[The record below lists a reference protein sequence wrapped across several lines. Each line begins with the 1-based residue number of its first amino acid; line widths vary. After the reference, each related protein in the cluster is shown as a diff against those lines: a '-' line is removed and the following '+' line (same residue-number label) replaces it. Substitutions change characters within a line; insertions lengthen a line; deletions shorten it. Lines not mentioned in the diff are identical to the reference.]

1 MRWLM
6 LTAVAV
12 AAAAGCGG
20 GPAVPVAPV
29 GGIVTIAGRPVGGGQ
44 IMFAPTSAGPTAT
57 GVIGPDGR
65 YSLTTFQRGDGAMLG
80 AHDVMIES
88 MPDVSTTLPED
99 ILVTK
104 KAAPPPE
111 IPQKYNLP
119 GRSGLSATV
128 TSGSNAIDFALE

>member
-1 MRWLM
+1 MRWLV
-6 LTAVAV
+6 LTVAV
-12 AAAAGCGG
+12 VATGCGR
-20 GPAVPVAPV
+20 GPAVPLAPV
-29 GGIVTIAGRPVGGGQ
+29 GGVVTIAGRPVGGGQ

-65 YSLTTFQRGDGAMLG
+65 YSLTTFKRGDGAMLG

-128 TSGSNAIDFALE
+128 TSGSNTIDFALE